1 MFEAVNEVYKSVIK
15 IHEANRDFKK
25 LAEIHKKL
33 YKAFERIEA
42 LQVNISIC
50 LFVCTCC
57 FALSL

>member
-42 LQVNISIC
+42 LQVNISIFLFFC
-50 LFVCTCC
+50 LNLLF
-57 FALSL
+57 SS